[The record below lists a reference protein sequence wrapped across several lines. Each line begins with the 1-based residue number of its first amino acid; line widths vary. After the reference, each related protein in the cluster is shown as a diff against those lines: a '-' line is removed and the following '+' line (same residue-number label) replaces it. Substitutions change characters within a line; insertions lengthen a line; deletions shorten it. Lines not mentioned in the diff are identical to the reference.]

1 MILSK
6 LINLYTERLLLK
18 RLFHLTIY
26 RFDQE
31 KMTSKNL
38 LEEYEE
44 KRDFKKT
51 REPKPAYDEKS
62 TNEYRF
68 VVQEHHASILHF
80 DFRLEYNGVM
90 KRSIPKG
97 PSLNPRDK
105 RLAIMVEDHPI
116 PYMNFEG
123 KIPEGE
129 YGAGEV
135 RTWDIGTYES
145 LNDNDVD
152 SGIKQGKLTFRLHG
166 KKLQGEFY
174 MIRSRFGSKQ
184 RANQWLLIKKKD
196 EFANEHFVLERI
208 LDYGSRRNLQSSTT
222 TTNKKRQR
230 QSTTKSPTRT
240 AKKR

>member
-1 MILSK
+1 MISSK

-18 RLFHLTIY
+18 RYFYLTIS
-26 RFDQE
+26 RFDQN
-31 KMTSKNL
+31 KMPSKNSL
-38 LEEYEE
+38 VEYEK

-51 REPKPAYDEKS
+51 HEPKPTYDDKS

-135 RTWDIGTYES
+135 RTWDIGTYEL
-145 LNDNDVD
+145 LNDSNIDT
-152 SGIKQGKLTFRLHG
+152 GIEQGKLTFILNG
-166 KKLQGEFY
+166 KKLKGQFH

-184 RANQWLLIKKKD
+184 RANQWLLMKKKD
-196 EFANEHFVLERI
+196 EFANENFVLECI
-208 LDYGSRRNLQSSTT
+208 LNYGLRRDLQSST

-240 AKKR
+240 TKRR